1 MTTRSANGAST
12 AAFEDEIWSEHELLP
27 EDPFAPAAM
36 EDEWGGHAYAASPE
50 DEGEYGIGESF
61 YEGVAT
67 EDEWEAAESSPF
79 AGTLEDEWGGYESM
93 HETEDEWGGYESIFE
108 TEDQRAAPE
117 GSYELT
123 LEYEA
128 DPFIGGLAARAFP
141 HLVRAATP
149 AVRRLLP
156 AARRAIPG
164 VVQSILGG
172 EGPVTG
178 AAMDGL
184 LQEGEATAAA
194 FEAQYFGDGETDGEV
209 AANELA
215 HEAALTEELAAEAA
229 HTESDPEAQSLLGAA
244 LPLTITIMRARGPMR
259 RYLPILV
266 RANARL
272 LRSIRGSGPAG
283 RQLSRLTVPI
293 QRRTIASL
301 AAAQR
306 AGRPLPTAMVP
317 QVMAAQAA
325 RVLASPQIAGPALVR
340 NTAVRHGTVAPAGQI
355 VTPPHP
361 EYGY

>member
-1 MTTRSANGAST
+1 M
-12 AAFEDEIWSEHELLP
+12 
-27 EDPFAPAAM
+27 
-36 EDEWGGHAYAASPE
+36 
-50 DEGEYGIGESF
+50 GESI

-67 EDEWEAAESSPF
+67 EDEW
-79 AGTLEDEWGGYESM
+79 GGYES
-93 HETEDEWGGYESIFE
+93 TFE
-108 TEDQRAAPE
+108 AEDQWATLE

-123 LEYEA
+123 LEDEA
-128 DPFIGGLAARAFP
+128 DPFVGGLAARAFP
-141 HLVRAATP
+141 HLVRAAMP

-164 VVQSILGG
+164 VVHSILGA

-178 AAMDGL
+178 PAINGL
-184 LQEGEATAAA
+184 LQDGEVTAAA

-209 AANELA
+209 AASELA
-215 HEAALTEELAAEAA
+215 HAAALTEVLAAEAA
-229 HTESDPEAQSLLGAA
+229 HAESDPEVQSLLGAA

-272 LRSIRGSGPAG
+272 ARGMRASGPAG

-355 VTPPHP
+355 VTPPQP